1 MGIGYQAVAG
11 NSGIAIGYGATA
23 GAKGVCIASDGA
35 TAYYLMSGQ
44 FNTTTGATD
53 GYLNLYTPLQMQN
66 RSIIG
71 ASASGQIDDSSTDI
85 TIDWGSGNYHEVKLE
100 TANINAIKFHNVSV
114 GQKLALRIEND
125 NAGARSIGWTVT
137 SSASTTS
144 LSSATI
150 NWPGGTAPTL
160 TATVD
165 KADVYGFICRT
176 ATLFDG
182 FVVGQNI

>member
-1 MGIGYQAVAG
+1 M
-11 NSGIAIGYGATA
+11 
-23 GAKGVCIASDGA
+23 CIAADGA
-35 TAYYLMSGQ
+35 TANYLMSGQ